1 MKRRAFNI
9 LAGLSV
15 ALWLVTVVLW
25 LRSYHHS
32 DFVQLFTSEPKLMP
46 MTTTAQAKAWERL
59 RARTGW
65 DGVYTARYMATAFAN
80 GNGYFFRG
88 IQSII
93 VTDRKDPPPRL
104 MWGAKSDRLLMLD
117 QQYAMFASLATRD
130 IQWAGFS
137 FFDIHTRWQLPLR
150 HSKNWRTSVERQ
162 PRCPGV
168 AGPLAGAVFGGRDNR
183 GRQDTARNVATT
195 SVPTPPGQLCPECG
209 TAVPEDLIRKPMA

>member
-93 VTDRKDPPPRL
+93 VTDRKDRSACAYRSA
-104 MWGAKSDRLLMLD
+104 GTGSTQRKNNGMLRNA
-117 QQYAMFASLATRD
+117 Y
-130 IQWAGFS
+130 
-137 FFDIHTRWQLPLR
+137 
-150 HSKNWRTSVERQ
+150 SVRAE
-162 PRCPGV
+162 PG
-168 AGPLAGAVFGGRDNR
+168 
-183 GRQDTARNVATT
+183 
-195 SVPTPPGQLCPECG
+195 
-209 TAVPEDLIRKPMA
+209 